1 MHATQSISERFFDP
15 AGQMWKINREMV
27 LLLAGGRAL
36 LMQLA
41 HPKVAAGVAQ
51 HSGFEAD
58 PLARLHRTMSSMWS
72 IIFDDRTRARA
83 VLGQIEA
90 VHKRVQGIVPAG
102 EKPHGSAVYSAL
114 DQDLLLWV
122 HATLIDSAMEAYS
135 LFVAPLSAAD
145 RQAYYDDSQKL
156 ARLFGIEER
165 RIPATLASFEEYL
178 AKIMKSGEILAGPTA
193 RRLAHSILYPRPLVL
208 RPAGPLFRLLTAG
221 LLPDPLR
228 GGYEFEWN
236 ERRMKRYLLAARTL
250 RILQPAIPALFR
262 VVPNA
267 RRAERTLRDGSALK
281 SRD

>member
-1 MHATQSISERFFDP
+1 MPPMHAAQSISERFFDP
-15 AGQMWKINREMV
+15 AGQMWKINRETV

-51 HSGFEAD
+51 HSGFERD

-72 IIFDDRTRARA
+72 IIFDDGARARA

-90 VHKRVQGIVPAG
+90 VHKRVRGVVPVG
-102 EKPHGSAVYSAL
+102 EKPHGNAVYSAL

-122 HATLIDSAMEAYS
+122 HATLIDSAMAAYS
-135 LFVAPLSAAD
+135 LFVAPLTAAE
-145 RQAYYDDSQKL
+145 RQGYYDDSRKL

-165 RIPATLASFEEYL
+165 RIPATVDSFEKYL
-178 AKIMKSGEILAGPTA
+178 AEIMKSGEITAGPTA

-221 LLPDPLR
+221 LLPEPLR

-236 ERRMKRYLLAARTL
+236 ERRMKCYLLAGRAIRVL
-250 RILQPAIPALFR
+250 RPAIPAPLR

-267 RRAERTLRDGSALK
+267 RRAERPLRKASVLT
-281 SRD
+281 

>member
-1 MHATQSISERFFDP
+1 MQASQPVPERFFDP

-51 HSGFEAD
+51 HSGFELD

-72 IIFDDRTRARA
+72 IIFDDGARARA
-83 VLGQIEA
+83 VLQQIEA
-90 VHKRVQGIVPAG
+90 VHKGVQGTVPAG
-102 EKPHGSAVYSAL
+102 EKPHGNAVYSAL

-122 HATLIDSAMEAYS
+122 HATLIDSAMAAYS
-135 LFVAPLSAAD
+135 LFVTLLTGAERES
-145 RQAYYDDSQKL
+145 YYDDSRKL

-165 RIPATLASFEEYL
+165 RIPATLDAFEKYL
-178 AKIMKSGEILAGPTA
+178 AEIMKSGDITAGPTA

-208 RPAGPLFRLLTAG
+208 RPVGPLFRLLTAG
-221 LLPDPLR
+221 LLPEPLR
-228 GGYEFEWN
+228 AGYGLEWN
-236 ERRMKRYLLAARTL
+236 ERRGKRYSLATRAI
-250 RILQPAIPALFR
+250 RIVRPALPKLFR

-267 RRAERTLRDGSALK
+267 RRAERTL
-281 SRD
+281 